1 MMTDRM
7 SVQLNGKNSSSC
19 NRRDE
24 HWLPHVI
31 TFDQN
36 GYHLYTSS
44 AGEKDLFNDTQINGA
59 QRCTRMLR
67 HFSEKSGAKF
77 PVRTLSYLANHC
89 QKKKRKGEKGKA
101 NKKVKKKTQ
110 KPKGKFI

>member
-1 MMTDRM
+1 MTDRM

-24 HWLPHVI
+24 HWLSDVI

-59 QRCTRMLR
+59 
-67 HFSEKSGAKF
+67 
-77 PVRTLSYLANHC
+77 
-89 QKKKRKGEKGKA
+89 
-101 NKKVKKKTQ
+101 
-110 KPKGKFI
+110 